1 MSFEVEVRNRAL
13 NVAGN
18 EKRRVLAK
26 NTSTLKEKCDGNNS
40 HLNQPIKNL
49 HIIKKIIKVMQL
61 INK

>member
-1 MSFEVEVRNRAL
+1 
-13 NVAGN
+13 VAGN

-49 HIIKKIIKVMQL
+49 HIIKKIKSKA
-61 INK
+61 INKQIIT